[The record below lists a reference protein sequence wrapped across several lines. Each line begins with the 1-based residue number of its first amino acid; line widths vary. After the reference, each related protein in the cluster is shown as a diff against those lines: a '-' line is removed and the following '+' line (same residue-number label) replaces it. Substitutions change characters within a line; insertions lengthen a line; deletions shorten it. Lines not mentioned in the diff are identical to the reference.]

1 MVGAVGLPSASRYRD
16 AAMGDRL
23 RQFRPAPEGVRRD
36 ESRGGAAFDRCAPF
50 TCRDDGWL
58 TLPSGLSPGDKTP
71 SEVGLWRTSLSWGFA
86 RTFHI
91 TNSATSSPRRKIN
104 DPLRGECEKSNALP
118 GHALPA

>member
-1 MVGAVGLPSASRYRD
+1 MVGAVCLPSASRCGD

-23 RQFRPAPEGVRRD
+23 RQFRPGSDGRRRD

-50 TCRDDGWL
+50 TCRHDGWL
-58 TLPSGLSPGDKTP
+58 TLRGGLSPEDKKP

-86 RTFHI
+86 RKFHI

-118 GHALPA
+118 GHALP